1 MVDIDRR
8 GLLTGSGA
16 AMALASHAHAQKAA
30 PEREGGGY
38 RFFSRGEAT
47 LIEAMVDRLIPADRE
62 HPGALAAGVPFYIDL
77 QLDGPYG
84 KGERLYLQGP
94 IKPGTPE
101 QGYQLGF
108 TPAELYRRFLATISD
123 DWKKRGA
130 ALDAASDAEKDAYLR
145 LLERGELQV
154 DGVSSAVFFETLLA
168 NTVEGFFCDPA
179 YGGNRDMAAWRMI
192 GFPGAYAAY
201 LGIYTQHGLRFDR
214 SPIAMTAGH
223 GHQHHQR

>member
-1 MVDIDRR
+1 
-8 GLLTGSGA
+8 
-16 AMALASHAHAQKAA
+16 MALASHAHAQKAA
-30 PEREGGGY
+30 PERESGGY
-38 RFFSRGEAT
+38 RFFSRDEAT
-47 LIEAMVDRLIPADRE
+47 FIEAAVDRLIPADGE
-62 HPGALAAGVPFYIDL
+62 HPGALAAGVPSYIDL

-94 IKPGTPE
+94 IKAGTPE
-101 QGYQLGF
+101 QGYQLGL
-108 TPAELYRRFLATISD
+108 TPAELYRRFLATIAD
-123 DWKKRGA
+123 EWKKRGA
-130 ALDAASDAEKDAYLR
+130 ALDAASDADKDAYLR
-145 LLERGELQV
+145 LLERGGLQV

-214 SPIAMTAGH
+214 PPIAMTTGH
-223 GHQHHQR
+223 GHKHHQR